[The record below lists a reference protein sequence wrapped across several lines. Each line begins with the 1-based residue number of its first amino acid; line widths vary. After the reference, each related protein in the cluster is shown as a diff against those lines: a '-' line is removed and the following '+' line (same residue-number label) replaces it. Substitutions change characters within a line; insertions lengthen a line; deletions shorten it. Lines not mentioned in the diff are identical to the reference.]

1 MSETVTPARNGE
13 KHERKPGTGKR
24 DGEPTPGAT
33 PDMASDSGTRGDSDM
48 NAVTPSKAV
57 GDTAESLR
65 EKATQPRLPSASADP
80 AFSGLHDS
88 AAAPSDSERNAVFS
102 ELVTGDQDV
111 VGLVA
116 YSIYKQN
123 KHDFLVAF
131 AQMKGREPT
140 PVEISAYIVGESTP
154 RRLSI
159 YRHLAEATLEG
170 RGPDAP
176 QAGAGGKA
184 AARKKNAAGG
194 LQSILLWA
202 ILAGVLIMLVYLFA
216 RFGLTAG

>member
-1 MSETVTPARNGE
+1 MSETVTPARGGE
-13 KHERKPGTGKR
+13 KHDPKPGIGKR
-24 DGEPTPGAT
+24 DGEPTHGA
-33 PDMASDSGTRGDSDM
+33 PRDMASDSGTRDSDP
-48 NAVTPSKAV
+48 NVGPRSEPS
-57 GDTAESLR
+57 GDAPESLAAMA
-65 EKATQPRLPSASADP
+65 KQPRLPSASADP
-80 AFSGLHDS
+80 AFGGLRDS
-88 AAAPSDSERNAVFS
+88 AAGAAENERNAVFS

-176 QAGAGGKA
+176 LAGAGGKA
-184 AARKKNAAGG
+184 PRKKNAAGG
-194 LQSILLWA
+194 LQSMLLWA
-202 ILAGVLIMLVYLFA
+202 ILAGVLAVFIYLLA
-216 RFGLTAG
+216 RFGLNAG